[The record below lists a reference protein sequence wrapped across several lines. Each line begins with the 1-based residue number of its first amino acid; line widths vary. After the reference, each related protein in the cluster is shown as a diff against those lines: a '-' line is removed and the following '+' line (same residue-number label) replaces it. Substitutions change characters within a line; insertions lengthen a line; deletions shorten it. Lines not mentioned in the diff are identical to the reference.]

1 LDYRPDGM
9 TKITAQKTVV
19 IPGQDGL
26 YVLQLNADGSEG
38 QSDIIGAAT
47 DVIDNQTTISF

>member
-1 LDYRPDGM
+1 M

>member
-1 LDYRPDGM
+1 M

-19 IPGQDGL
+19 ITGQDGL
-26 YVLQLNADGSEG
+26 YVLQLNADGSED
-38 QSDIIGAAT
+38 QSDIISAAT